1 MEFVLVCVPLQRCF
15 CLCCGGLSFFSHFTH
30 GIHRSGRWASK
41 REEMSDLE
49 KPLRE
54 KKPKTWVDWAVQF
67 RWILVIFVVLPVS
80 RAFDLWA
87 YLGDIWSA
95 SKSEKQ
101 RQKEHDENVE
111 KLIKR
116 LKSRDP
122 ARDGLVCTAR
132 KPWIAVGMRN
142 VDYKRARHFEV
153 DLAPFRQVLY
163 FPLPPLPLSFCLQ
176 PSVCLLFL
184 PVERVFFS
192 LCFLISIPIMPVCS
206 VTYMLGA
213 RNVCCCSNRMSP
225 KLKEPIC
232 SSFYLQS
239 VNW

>member
-1 MEFVLVCVPLQRCF
+1 MWWAKRLLPFHARNRSQRPA
-15 CLCCGGLSFFSHFTH
+15 GE
-30 GIHRSGRWASK
+30 

-80 RAFDLWA
+80 KAFDLWA
-87 YLGDIWSA
+87 YWGDIWSA

-111 KLIKR
+111 KVIKR

-163 FPLPPLPLSFCLQ
+163 FPLPPPLPLSFCLQ

-206 VTYMLGA
+206 VGYMLGA
-213 RNVCCCSNRMSP
+213 CNVCCCSNRMSS

-232 SSFYLQS
+232 SYF
-239 VNW
+239 

>member
-1 MEFVLVCVPLQRCF
+1 MTGDVGTCGVCF
-15 CLCCGGLSFFSHFTH
+15 GLCSASEELLSLLWWAKLLLPFHARNRSYWPGG
-30 GIHRSGRWASK
+30 GRASE

-80 RAFDLWA
+80 KAFDLWA
-87 YLGDIWSA
+87 YWGDIWSA

-111 KLIKR
+111 KVIKR

-163 FPLPPLPLSFCLQ
+163 FLLPPPPPLPLSFCLQ
-176 PSVCLLFL
+176 PSVCLLSL

-192 LCFLISIPIMPVCS
+192 LCFLISILIMPVCS
-206 VTYMLGA
+206 VAYMLGA
-213 RNVCCCSNRMSP
+213 CNVW
-225 KLKEPIC
+225 L
-232 SSFYLQS
+232 L
-239 VNW
+239 